1 MHFIKLK
8 TMVGIKSSTNKMT
21 IEQRFLQKAVEDK
34 NYVSFSHE
42 GKSYKRVKP
51 LKIEGNI
58 LHSDSGKF
66 ELGKLSRVQVLK
78 IKF

>member
-1 MHFIKLK
+1 
-8 TMVGIKSSTNKMT
+8 MT

-42 GKSYKRVKP
+42 SKSYKKVKP
-51 LKIEGNI
+51 LKIKENM

-66 ELGKLSRVQVLK
+66 EIGKLSRVQVLK
-78 IKF
+78 DRF